1 MATDLCHCFFVIAN
15 RRAFHYFQRPN
26 AANAG
31 PDLTLLDASNPEYQP
46 KIKALCQAWEA
57 LRARSNP
64 VTRYNSPVA
73 FLRHVAAAEAD
84 DDQPFAM
91 VLGTEDD
98 VSAVAI
104 GSVENRPVSN
114 TIGKFKIPFGRLNTL
129 YIGESCLLHGGDPD
143 ALRTLLG
150 RLMRLMDD
158 GLVDL
163 AKFHDVVH
171 GSDWH
176 AALGEC
182 APVVARSRSRSKDRW
197 QTQVLDPVTLKRL
210 EHHSGKTRRN
220 IRLRDKMLV
229 ETFGGDVTL
238 EKVSRRE
245 QVDTFFDEA
254 SRIVSQSYHAAL
266 GIGVQAHKTDLKAYL
281 CELADEGAL
290 RAYVLRAG
298 GRAIAYAQGDLH
310 GGVLYLWSTS
320 YLPEYRD
327 LAPGIVL
334 TYRIIETLA
343 EEGVPLLDF
352 GWGDNAYKQRLGS
365 HKLQVLDIRV
375 YGSGLKPRAALA
387 MDRLSELLDAK
398 LRKICAAGGW
408 IDRLRV
414 AWRKRLVAGQ
424 QAKPPVGHE
433 APGISRGS
441 DTRVAST

>member
-1 MATDLCHCFFVIAN
+1 MATDLRRRFFVIAN
-15 RRAFHYFQRPN
+15 PRAFHYFQGPN
-26 AANAG
+26 AANANS
-31 PDLTLLDASNPEYQP
+31 DLTLLDASNPEDQP
-46 KIKALCQAWEA
+46 QIEALCRAWET
-57 LRARSNP
+57 LRTRSNP
-64 VTRYNSPVA
+64 VTRYNSPAA
-73 FLRHVAAAEAD
+73 FLRRVAAAGAD

-91 VLGTEDD
+91 VLGAEDH

-104 GSVENRPVSN
+104 GSVENRPISN
-114 TIGKFKIPFGRLNTL
+114 TVGKFKIPFGRLNTL
-129 YIGESCLLHGGDPD
+129 YIGESCLLHGGDPE

-150 RLMRLMDD
+150 RLMWLMDE

-163 AKFHDVVH
+163 AKFHDVVL
-171 GSDWH
+171 GSGWH
-176 AALGEC
+176 VALGEC

-197 QTQVLDPVTLKRL
+197 QTRVLDPVTLKRL

-220 IRLRDKMLV
+220 IRLRDKKLV
-229 ETFGGDVTL
+229 ETFGGNVVV
-238 EKVSRRE
+238 EKISRRE
-245 QVDTFFDEA
+245 QVDAFFHEA
-254 SRIVSQSYHAAL
+254 SAIVSQSYHAAL

-290 RAYVLRAG
+290 RAYLLRAG
-298 GRAIAYAQGDLH
+298 GKAIAYAQGDLH

-334 TYRIIETLA
+334 MHRIIETLA

-365 HKLQVLDIRV
+365 HKLQVVDVRV
-375 YGSGLKPRAALA
+375 YGGGLKPRAAFA
-387 MDRLSELLDAK
+387 IDRLSELLDAR
-398 LRKICAAGGW
+398 LRKICASGGW

-414 AWRKRLVAGQ
+414 AWRQRLIAGQ
-424 QAKPPVGHE
+424 QAKLPVGHD

-441 DTRVAST
+441 DTHVTSA